1 MKRLF
6 DVILAHPKLVLAA
19 AIAVAAV
26 GWRVGKSLPVD
37 VFPEI
42 REARVVVQVE
52 AGTPLTA
59 SSGMSQLAFFS
70 NS

>member
-6 DVILAHPKLVLAA
+6 DIVLAHPKLVLAA
-19 AIAVAAV
+19 ALVVAAV

-42 REARVVVQVE
+42 REARVVVQIE
-52 AGTPLTA
+52 AGGLTA
-59 SSGMSQLAFFS
+59 EEVE
-70 NS
+70 